1 MGFGPHDNIACLQ
14 GSKRLRRNDDAA
26 STPNVPMSEL
36 DEAWALALAEAE
48 ARARAQG
55 RADLT
60 DYLAL
65 RTANDFLRTVGT
77 DWLLTTFTNLAGEAN
92 RVGAPLKMSRI
103 DPHRFKIANTTLV
116 GPQLNLENGL
126 RKLTVE
132 VGWPRTPRDGFIKGG
147 GLACAQIKHLGMR
160 SSSEEL
166 RLILDP
172 AGTPQWIV
180 QEANDTFREIHES
193 DARRHL
199 AILLD
204 TRRR

>member
-1 MGFGPHDNIACLQ
+1 
-14 GSKRLRRNDDAA
+14 
-26 STPNVPMSEL
+26 MSEL
-36 DEAWALALAEAE
+36 DEAWVLALAEAE
-48 ARARAQG
+48 AQARAEG
-55 RADLT
+55 RADLS

-65 RTANDFLRTVGT
+65 RTANDFLRSVGT
-77 DWLLTTFTNLAGEAN
+77 DWLLTTFTNMAGEAN
-92 RVGAPLKMSRI
+92 RVGASLKLSRV

-126 RKLTVE
+126 RNLTVE

-147 GLACAQIKHLGMR
+147 GLACAQIRHLGMK

-172 AGTPQWIV
+172 AGTPRWIT
-180 QEANDTFREIHES
+180 QESDDLFRELHEA
-193 DARRHL
+193 DIRRHL

-204 TRRR
+204 HSRRPQSTL

>member
-1 MGFGPHDNIACLQ
+1 
-14 GSKRLRRNDDAA
+14 
-26 STPNVPMSEL
+26 MSEL
-36 DEAWALALAEAE
+36 DEAWTFALAEAE
-48 ARARAQG
+48 AQARAEG
-55 RADLT
+55 RVDLY

-92 RVGAPLKMSRI
+92 RVGAPIKMSRT

-116 GPQLNLENGL
+116 GQQLNLENGL
-126 RKLTVE
+126 RKLTVAA
-132 VGWPRTPRDGFIKGG
+132 GWPRTPRDGFIKGG
-147 GLACAQIKHLGMR
+147 GLACAQIRHLGMR

-172 AGTPQWIV
+172 AGTPKWIV
-180 QEANDTFREIHES
+180 PQTDDTFREIHES

-199 AILLD
+199 AILLAHSPH
-204 TRRR
+204 RS

>member
-1 MGFGPHDNIACLQ
+1 
-14 GSKRLRRNDDAA
+14 
-26 STPNVPMSEL
+26 MSEL
-36 DEAWALALAEAE
+36 DEAWAFALAEAE
-48 ARARAQG
+48 ARARAEG
-55 RADLT
+55 RADLS

-92 RVGAPLKMSRI
+92 RAGAPLKMSRT

-116 GPQLNLENGL
+116 GPQLNFENGL

-147 GLACAQIKHLGMR
+147 GLACAHIKHLGMK
-160 SSSEEL
+160 SSAEEL

-180 QEANDTFREIHES
+180 QETDGQFREIYES

-204 TRRR
+204 HSRHRPSTL

>member
-1 MGFGPHDNIACLQ
+1 
-14 GSKRLRRNDDAA
+14 
-26 STPNVPMSEL
+26 MSEL
-36 DEAWALALAEAE
+36 DEAWAVALAEAE
-48 ARARAQG
+48 ARARAEG
-55 RADLT
+55 RADLS

-65 RTANDFLRTVGT
+65 RTANDFLRTVGA
-77 DWLLTTFTNLAGEAN
+77 DWLLTTFTNFAGEAN
-92 RVGAPLKMSRI
+92 RVGASLKLTRT

-147 GLACAQIKHLGMR
+147 GLACANIKHLGMK
-160 SSSEEL
+160 SSNEEL

-172 AGTPQWIV
+172 AGTPRWIV
-180 QEANDTFREIHES
+180 EDTDDTFREIHEA

-204 TRRR
+204 HSRHRPSAV